1 MAMSS
6 SASKKQAQ
14 AQAQKAGRR
23 PPAVSSAAAAAADAE
38 MQRVFSRIDADGDG
52 RISPSELAAVSR
64 AISPPA
70 SSSHGRREV
79 AAMMDELDTDRD
91 GFVDLGEFR
100 AFHARGVGG
109 GGDDGDDAELRAAF
123 AVYDADG
130 DGRIT
135 AAELGSVL
143 ARIGEGCSAEECRR
157 MIAGVDADGD
167 GCVGFEEF
175 KIMMRGPQPQPQ
187 PQPQAGAG
195 VTAVPDKAKKE

>member
-6 SASKKQAQ
+6 SASKKQAQAQ

-23 PPAVSSAAAAAADAE
+23 PPAVSSAAAADAE

-79 AAMMDELDTDRD
+79 AAMMEELDTDRD

-100 AFHARGVGG
+100 AFHARGGG
-109 GGDDGDDAELRAAF
+109 VGGDDDDDAELRAAF

-175 KIMMRGPQPQPQ
+175 KMMMRSPQ

-195 VTAVPDKAKKE
+195 VTAVPDKAKEE

>member
-6 SASKKQAQ
+6 SASKKQAQAQ

-23 PPAVSSAAAAAADAE
+23 PPAVSSAAAADAE

-79 AAMMDELDTDRD
+79 AAMMEELDTDRD

-100 AFHARGVGG
+100 AFHARGGG
-109 GGDDGDDAELRAAF
+109 VGGDDDDDAELRAAF

-175 KIMMRGPQPQPQ
+175 KMMMRGPQ

-195 VTAVPDKAKKE
+195 VTAVPDKAKEE

>member
-23 PPAVSSAAAAAADAE
+23 PPAVSSAAAADADAE

-79 AAMMDELDTDRD
+79 AAMMEELDTDRD

-100 AFHARGVGG
+100 AFHARGA
-109 GGDDGDDAELRAAF
+109 GDDDDDAELRAAF

-175 KIMMRGPQPQPQ
+175 KMMMRGPQ